1 MTWRDEVLAAR
12 EAGYDVLDWLSARED
27 DGVVTIV
34 ACLVRGDDPADCV
47 LLRAPAEVESVADL
61 YASASWH
68 ERETAEMFG
77 ITFAGAADARPLLL
91 AAGAQP
97 PLRKQTPL
105 PARLGPWPGA
115 VDPAKPRRTQT
126 PPGTPWT

>member
-1 MTWRDEVLAAR
+1 MTWRDEVRAAR
-12 EAGYDVLDWLSARED
+12 DAGYDVLDWLSACED
-27 DGVVTIV
+27 EGEVSVV
-34 ACLVRGDDPADCV
+34 ACLIRSDDPGDMI
-47 LLRAPAEVESVADL
+47 LLRTSGEFESVADL
-61 YASASWH
+61 YASAAWH

-77 ITFAGAADARPLLL
+77 ITFAGSADPRPLLL
-91 AAGAQP
+91 PAGAQP

-105 PARLGPWPGA
+105 PARLNTWPGA